1 MLAPAEGKDQKQN
14 KTKAS
19 GIVPQNPRRGQDSEA
34 SDTMKKVE
42 LAFTLKNTV
51 PHGWLFIQEPGDP
64 PTRHLLLQQE
74 IGRYFSE
81 ETESGDLWPWT
92 WDLQVKEWGRGE
104 MLS

>member
-34 SDTMKKVE
+34 SDTMRKVE
-42 LAFTLKNTV
+42 LAFTLKNMV

-64 PTRHLLLQQE
+64 LTTDVSHSSR
-74 IGRYFSE
+74 I
-81 ETESGDLWPWT
+81 
-92 WDLQVKEWGRGE
+92 
-104 MLS
+104 